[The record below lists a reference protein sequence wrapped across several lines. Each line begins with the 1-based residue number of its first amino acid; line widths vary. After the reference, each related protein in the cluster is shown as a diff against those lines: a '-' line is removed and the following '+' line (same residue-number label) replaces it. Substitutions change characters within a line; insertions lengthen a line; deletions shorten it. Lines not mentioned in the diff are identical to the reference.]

1 MDPSIHRIPP
11 ADLEPVARGVDRAP
25 PAGADRAD
33 RSAHRPALEAPSPTK
48 GAQASD
54 AALDALDLVPY
65 EILRDDVLWTSERGW
80 RSALLNTLLQ
90 ASAQGVS
97 EELTSQRTGGSSS
110 PEFAPSVTSDEG
122 LWRRGEDH
130 PAAAQTAFNVA
141 EPVFTMPSD
150 GAMSQEAAFPVQ
162 QPPHDVEARN
172 AGILA
177 ASVRHLWSVMREL
190 AQSTDGHSTLRLR
203 ENPSS
208 PLVSFG
214 SMGREWI
221 HQGLGPAEQKRL
233 MQWVMLDRL
242 LASVAPHPFDRRGAG
257 LFVIQDPARRDHPVA
272 VRWRAE
278 RRTRMGPRG
287 KLVHRLRL
295 DLELDGHPLI
305 CVLTAQRPALHVHIT
320 CSQDAPFVAYL
331 RAARQAVAPSLQA
344 CGWELTSWT
353 VAHEGD
359 GPDATR

>member
-11 ADLEPVARGVDRAP
+11 ADLEPAARGVDRAP
-25 PAGADRAD
+25 PAGKDRTD
-33 RSAHRPALEAPSPTK
+33 RSARRPAGAEAPSQAT
-48 GAQASD
+48 GEQASEFP
-54 AALDALDLVPY
+54 LDASDLVPY
-65 EILRDDVLWTSERGW
+65 EILRDDVLWASERGW
-80 RSALLNTLLQ
+80 RTALLNTLLQ
-90 ASAQGVS
+90 VSAQGMS
-97 EELTSQRTGGSSS
+97 EEFTSPRTDGSS
-110 PEFAPSVTSDEG
+110 PEATPTVASNEERS
-122 LWRRGEDH
+122 WREERD
-130 PAAAQTAFNVA
+130 PAAAQGGLNVR

-150 GAMSQEAAFPVQ
+150 GVMSQGSASPVQ
-162 QPPHDVEARN
+162 QPHDVGGGDAE
-172 AGILA
+172 ILA

-190 AQSTDGHSTLRLR
+190 VQSTGGHSTVRLR

-208 PLVSFG
+208 PLVSFA
-214 SMGREWI
+214 SMGRDWI
-221 HQGLGPAEQKRL
+221 DQGLGPAEQRRL
-233 MQWVMLDRL
+233 MQWVLLDRL

-257 LFVIQDPARRDHPVA
+257 LFVIQDPVRRDHPVS

-278 RRTRMGPRG
+278 RRTRMGSRG

-331 RAARQAVAPSLQA
+331 RAARQDVAPSLQA

-353 VAHEGD
+353 VDHEGD